1 MSESETHQSMHA
13 AKLDGFRCA
22 QPILLLLLRREVGAD
37 ALEHFGRHADGFRER
52 RVRVNGF
59 ADVDR
64 IAPHLHRETHFADQI
79 ARMRADDA
87 AAKEAMVA
95 FVEQ

>member
-1 MSESETHQSMHA
+1 MHA

-52 RVRVNGF
+52 RVRVNGL
-59 ADVDR
+59 ADVDG
-64 IAPHLHRETHFADQI
+64 IAPHLDCEAHFADQI
-79 ARMRADDA
+79 ARMRADDSA
-87 AAKEAMVA
+87 AEEAMIA
-95 FVEQ
+95 LVEQ